1 MKLVHQFGYARAG
14 SVGWA
19 GAALARRN
27 LAGRFDRRRRLPVRA
42 GRPALCFFQGV
53 CYRRWSVVARPPGRG
68 QHLSAKDI
76 GMQSQMVMYE
86 AEYEQIKKVCDRL
99 VREANGKVV
108 FLVDKNGQLI
118 ASAGD
123 TAHLDTT
130 SLASLTAGNI
140 AATGGIAK
148 LINEKEFSQIFH
160 EGERDNLHISI
171 IGQRVILVV
180 IFDQRSSL
188 GLVRLRVR
196 KASEE
201 LNNVFTVIAQ
211 KAEAPG
217 ASPFAEISDDDI
229 DSLFS

>member
-1 MKLVHQFGYARAG
+1 
-14 SVGWA
+14 
-19 GAALARRN
+19 
-27 LAGRFDRRRRLPVRA
+27 
-42 GRPALCFFQGV
+42 
-53 CYRRWSVVARPPGRG
+53 
-68 QHLSAKDI
+68 
-76 GMQSQMVMYE
+76 MVMHE
-86 AEYEQIKKVCDRL
+86 AEAEQIKKVCDRL
-99 VREANGKVV
+99 VREANAKVV
-108 FLVDKNGQLI
+108 FLIDKNGNPI

-123 TAHLDTT
+123 VAHLDTT

-201 LNNVFTVIAQ
+201 LSAIFNAMAQ
-211 KAEAPG
+211 KAEQPG
-217 ASPFAEISDDDI
+217 ASPFAEITDDDI
-229 DSLFS
+229 DSLFSS